1 MADPVRLR
9 EQARALL
16 AEQGA
21 LVRSLLRL
29 RAQVG
34 GSLIARYVVCGKPSC
49 VCQRGERHGPYF
61 VLSTRSR
68 GKGGFVYLAEG
79 QVPQA
84 RDLVEAHRRFQ
95 EGVRRLRTINEELV
109 ALLRRHETAS
119 ARQGGRALGA
129 TAVSQGK

>member
-1 MADPVRLR
+1 MVDPIRLR
-9 EQARALL
+9 ERARALL

-21 LVRSLLRL
+21 LVRALLRL

-34 GSLIARYVVCGKPSC
+34 GSLIARYVVCGKASC
-49 VCQRGERHGPYF
+49 ACQRGERHGPYF

-84 RDLVEAHRRFQ
+84 RDLVDAHRRFQ
-95 EGVRRLRTINEELV
+95 EGVRRLRDINEELV

-119 ARQGGRALGA
+119 ARRGTRVLGT
-129 TAVSQGK
+129 TAVAHGK